1 MSEDVDL
8 IQVARILKSNGTD
21 GELLISFRDIA
32 PEDIDTQEP
41 VFIYC
46 DGLPVP
52 FFITAFAQ
60 RGRNR
65 ALVKFADVNSFDDA
79 EEICGQAVYVN
90 AEDYSDLDTSEE
102 GDFSMLAGWPLED
115 ADGGQTDTQS
125 DDGSNPPADKT
136 KQQPE
141 IIELVSSHKI
151 TALVYGLIDT
161 QLRMLHENIWCHR
174 IRERLYNTRNN

>member
-65 ALVKFADVNSFDDA
+65 ALVKFADVTSFDDA

-102 GDFSMLAGWPLED
+102 GDFSMLAGWTDYENIPGNPCLNVETKNGQVMIPLHEELILSID
-115 ADGGQTDTQS
+115 EKNQTLTMEI
-125 DDGSNPPADKT
+125 
-136 KQQPE
+136 PE
-141 IIELVSSHKI
+141 
-151 TALVYGLIDT
+151 GLI
-161 QLRMLHENIWCHR
+161 
-174 IRERLYNTRNN
+174 

>member
-1 MSEDVDL
+1 MSEDVDP

-102 GDFSMLAGWPLED
+102 GDFSMLAGWTLED
-115 ADGGQTDTQS
+115 AEGVKIGTITDYENIPGNPCLYVETKNGQVMIPLHEELILSIDEKNQTLTMEI
-125 DDGSNPPADKT
+125 
-136 KQQPE
+136 PE
-141 IIELVSSHKI
+141 
-151 TALVYGLIDT
+151 GLI
-161 QLRMLHENIWCHR
+161 
-174 IRERLYNTRNN
+174 

>member
-65 ALVKFADVNSFDDA
+65 ALVKFVDVTSFDDA

-102 GDFSMLAGWPLED
+102 GDFSMLAGWTLED
-115 ADGGQTDTQS
+115 AEGVKIGTITD
-125 DDGSNPPADKT
+125 
-136 KQQPE
+136 
-141 IIELVSSHKI
+141 
-151 TALVYGLIDT
+151 Y
-161 QLRMLHENIWCHR
+161 ENIPGNPC
-174 IRERLYNTRNN
+174 L

>member
-90 AEDYSDLDTSEE
+90 AEDYSDLDTSSLCLPRRSYTEIRYANSSLSSR
-102 GDFSMLAGWPLED
+102 FAGCLSGVRFRC
-115 ADGGQTDTQS
+115 A
-125 DDGSNPPADKT
+125 
-136 KQQPE
+136 
-141 IIELVSSHKI
+141 KI
-151 TALVYGLIDT
+151 RGIVFFQCPT
-161 QLRMLHENIWCHR
+161 
-174 IRERLYNTRNN
+174 

>member
-52 FFITAFAQ
+52 FLLPRSRKEAATAH
-60 RGRNR
+60 
-65 ALVKFADVNSFDDA
+65 S
-79 EEICGQAVYVN
+79 
-90 AEDYSDLDTSEE
+90 
-102 GDFSMLAGWPLED
+102 
-115 ADGGQTDTQS
+115 
-125 DDGSNPPADKT
+125 
-136 KQQPE
+136 
-141 IIELVSSHKI
+141 
-151 TALVYGLIDT
+151 
-161 QLRMLHENIWCHR
+161 
-174 IRERLYNTRNN
+174 

>member
-52 FFITAFAQ
+52 FFITAFTQ

-65 ALVKFADVNSFDDA
+65 ALVKFADVTSFDDA

-102 GDFSMLAGWPLED
+102 GDFSMLAGWTLED
-115 ADGGQTDTQS
+115 AEGVKIGTITDYENIPGNPCLYVETKNGQVMIPLHEELILSIDEKNQTLTMEI
-125 DDGSNPPADKT
+125 
-136 KQQPE
+136 PE
-141 IIELVSSHKI
+141 
-151 TALVYGLIDT
+151 GLI
-161 QLRMLHENIWCHR
+161 
-174 IRERLYNTRNN
+174 